1 MIEDLDMMNQCYRH
15 EIEHT
20 IQDVRSCGGD
30 LLIALVADSHLDN
43 SVTETIE
50 NLSAV
55 DQAVQFDCCVHLG
68 DFLAGEIGGRY
79 AKLLLRQQLDLFRTA
94 VSSGR
99 FFPVQGNHDA
109 CSGPYAEHLW
119 PEAVGFLDAEQG
131 ICRHA
136 QKPYYYVDI
145 AKEKVRLVF
154 LCSYF
159 YEQRGGEPVM
169 IFGYEEKQIQWL
181 QNEALVLPS
190 DWTVMLFSHDAPFSA
205 LLSDEKTALEKND
218 IANGNPVFSAL
229 DQCRKQYGFDI
240 AGWFIGHYHGDRI
253 VTLFGIPFVITASET
268 AYDPQ
273 LFDDDVRFWERDLG
287 TPSED
292 LWDALVLKKS
302 ERRVYLKRFGAGED
316 RIVHY

>member
-1 MIEDLDMMNQCYRH
+1 MKNQCYEH
-15 EIEHT
+15 ETART
-20 IQDVRSCGGD
+20 IQAVRSCDGD
-30 LLIALVADSHLDN
+30 LKIALVADSHLDN
-43 SVTETIE
+43 SASATVE
-50 NLSAV
+50 NIAAV

-79 AKLLLRQQLDLFRTA
+79 AKLLLRQQLELFRTA

-109 CSGPYAEHLW
+109 CSGPYSEQLW
-119 PEAVGFLDAEQG
+119 PEAIGFLDAEQNV
-131 ICRHA
+131 RRPA

-154 LCSYF
+154 LCSY
-159 YEQRGGEPVM
+159 YYKQHGGEPVM
-169 IFGYEEKQIQWL
+169 IFGYEESQIHWL
-181 QNEALVLPS
+181 QETALNLPA
-190 DWTVMLFSHDAPFSA
+190 DWTVLLFSHDAPFSA

-218 IANGNPVFSAL
+218 IVNGNPVFSAL
-229 DQCRKQYGFDI
+229 DQCRKQYGFDV

-253 VTLFGIPFVITASET
+253 VTLFGVPFVITASET

-273 LFDDDVRFWERDLG
+273 LFDDDVRFWERELG

>member
-1 MIEDLDMMNQCYRH
+1 MMNQCYEH
-15 EIEHT
+15 EIERT
-20 IQDVRSCGGD
+20 IQAVHSCGGD
-30 LLIALVADSHLDN
+30 LTIALVADSHLDN
-43 SVTETIE
+43 SAPATVGNIA
-50 NLSAV
+50 AV
-55 DQAVQFDCCVHLG
+55 DQAVQFDCCIHLG
-68 DFLAGEIGGRY
+68 DFLAGETGGRY
-79 AKLLLRQQLDLFRTA
+79 AKLLLRQQLDLFRPA

-109 CSGPYAEHLW
+109 CSGPYSEHLW
-119 PEAVGFLDAEQG
+119 PEAIGFLDAEPG
-131 ICRHA
+131 VCRPA

-159 YEQRGGEPVM
+159 YEQCGSEPVM
-169 IFGYEEKQIQWL
+169 IFGYEESQIQWL

-229 DQCRKQYGFDI
+229 NHCRKQYGFDI

-253 VTLFGIPFVITASET
+253 VTRFGVPFVITASET

-273 LFDDDVRFWERDLG
+273 LFDDDVRFWARELG

-292 LWDALVLKKS
+292 LWDVLVLKKS
-302 ERRVYLKRFGAGED
+302 ERRVWLKRFGAGED
-316 RIVHY
+316 RVVCY